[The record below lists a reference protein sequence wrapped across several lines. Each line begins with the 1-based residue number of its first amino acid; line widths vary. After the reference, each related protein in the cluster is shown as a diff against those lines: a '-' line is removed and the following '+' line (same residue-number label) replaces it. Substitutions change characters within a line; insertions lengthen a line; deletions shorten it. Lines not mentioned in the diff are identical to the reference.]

1 MEANRSSKNPWGH
14 FMGTWQ
20 KPRKPIQL
28 KITTKLMAQKA
39 RFADSKLKGISPS
52 PLQSIDEQNEQ
63 LESNGNELNK
73 LSDDSKPP
81 TSQEPSR
88 QSTSSEQ
95 IGSSKSTH
103 SQDPTSLSG
112 TQTPESRPC
121 CPSPSG
127 TPVNGSRPTSVQSQK
142 TKSKSRGSFSGASSR
157 ILSAPVSGRSSHV
170 GSRINSASACSQR
183 SERTSSS
190 NFKSVEEDITKASRP
205 YSREGLGQR
214 SALSTPQGTRVYTP
228 SSIGSRPYSSGSIAL
243 TTSSYDGNKSRG
255 VQCPSKS

>member
-39 RFADSKLKGISPS
+39 RFADSKLKETSPS

-88 QSTSSEQ
+88 QSTSSERL
-95 IGSSKSTH
+95 GSSKSTH
-103 SQDPTSLSG
+103 SQDPISLSG

-127 TPVNGSRPTSVQSQK
+127 TPMNGSRPTSVQSQK
-142 TKSKSRGSFSGASSR
+142 TESRSRGSFSGASSR

-183 SERTSSS
+183 TSPS
-190 NFKSVEEDITKASRP
+190 NLKSVEEDITEASRP
-205 YSREGLGQR
+205 YSREGMGQR

-228 SSIGSRPYSSGSIAL
+228 SSTGSRPYSSGSIAL